1 MDTDLKLQNT
11 LITNMGTVEERIQKS
26 ETRIFKAVF
35 PSTTNHYDTLFG
47 GTALHLM
54 DEVAFICATRFSRK
68 KVVTISTGQIDFKK
82 AIPAGTLIEL
92 VAKVDSVGRT
102 SCKIHVDIFMEQMYS
117 ELRETVVSGTFSF
130 VAVDENKKPTPILDD
145 LD

>member
-1 MDTDLKLQNT
+1 
-11 LITNMGTVEERIQKS
+11 MGTLEERILS
-26 ETRIFKAVF
+26 AETRIFKAVF

-82 AIPAGTLIEL
+82 PIPAGTLIEL

-117 ELRETVVSGTFSF
+117 MLRETVVSGTFSF
-130 VAVDENKKPTPILDD
+130 VAVDENKKPTPILDN
-145 LD
+145 LQ

>member
-1 MDTDLKLQNT
+1 
-11 LITNMGTVEERIQKS
+11 MGTVEERIQKS

-130 VAVDENKKPTPILDD
+130 VAVDESKKPTPILDD

>member
-1 MDTDLKLQNT
+1 
-11 LITNMGTVEERIQKS
+11 MGTLEERIIKS
-26 ETRIFKAVF
+26 ETHIFKAVF

-92 VAKVDSVGRT
+92 VAKVESVGRT

-145 LD
+145 LE

>member
-1 MDTDLKLQNT
+1 
-11 LITNMGTVEERIQKS
+11 MGTIEERIIKS

-92 VAKVDSVGRT
+92 VAKVISVGNT

-130 VAVDENKKPTPILDD
+130 VAVDENKKSVPILNH
-145 LD
+145 LE

>member
-1 MDTDLKLQNT
+1 MVLKLQNT

-35 PSTTNHYDTLFG
+35 PNTTNHYDTLFG

-68 KVVTISTGQIDFKK
+68 KMVTISTGQIDFKK

-145 LD
+145 LE

>member
-1 MDTDLKLQNT
+1 
-11 LITNMGTVEERIQKS
+11 MGTLEERIKKS
-26 ETRIFKAVF
+26 ETHIFKAVF

-47 GTALHLM
+47 GSALHLM

-145 LD
+145 LE

>member
-1 MDTDLKLQNT
+1 MDTF
-11 LITNMGTVEERIQKS
+11 EERIEKS

-130 VAVDENKKPTPILDD
+130 VAVDENKKPIPIMD
-145 LD
+145 

>member
-1 MDTDLKLQNT
+1 M
-11 LITNMGTVEERIQKS
+11 LITNMGTIEERIQKS

-145 LD
+145 LE

>member
-1 MDTDLKLQNT
+1 
-11 LITNMGTVEERIQKS
+11 MGTLEERILKS
-26 ETRIFKAVF
+26 ETHIFKAVF

-130 VAVDENKKPTPILDD
+130 VAVDENKKPTPILDN

>member
-1 MDTDLKLQNT
+1 
-11 LITNMGTVEERIQKS
+11 MGTLEERIKKS
-26 ETRIFKAVF
+26 ETHIFKAVF

-145 LD
+145 LN

>member
-1 MDTDLKLQNT
+1 
-11 LITNMGTVEERIQKS
+11 MGTLEERIAKS

-92 VAKVDSVGRT
+92 VATVISVGRT

-130 VAVDENKKPTPILDD
+130 VAVDENKKPVPILD
-145 LD
+145 

>member
-1 MDTDLKLQNT
+1 
-11 LITNMGTVEERIQKS
+11 MGTLEERITKS

-68 KVVTISTGQIDFKK
+68 KVVTISTGQIDFRK

-92 VAKVDSVGRT
+92 VAKVVSVGRT
-102 SCKIHVDIFMEQMYS
+102 SCKIQVDIFMEQMYS
-117 ELRETVVSGTFSF
+117 ELRESVVAGTFSF
-130 VAVDENKKPTPILDD
+130 VAVDENKKPVPILD
-145 LD
+145 

>member
-1 MDTDLKLQNT
+1 
-11 LITNMGTVEERIQKS
+11 
-26 ETRIFKAVF
+26 
-35 PSTTNHYDTLFG
+35 
-47 GTALHLM
+47 M

-92 VAKVDSVGRT
+92 VAKVMSVGRT

-130 VAVDENKKPTPILDD
+130 VAVDENKTPVPILDD
-145 LD
+145 LEL

>member
-1 MDTDLKLQNT
+1 MET
-11 LITNMGTVEERIQKS
+11 LEERIKKS
-26 ETRIFKAVF
+26 ETHIFKAVF

>member
-1 MDTDLKLQNT
+1 
-11 LITNMGTVEERIQKS
+11 MGTLEERIKKS
-26 ETRIFKAVF
+26 ETHIFKAVF

-92 VAKVDSVGRT
+92 VTKVISVGRT

-130 VAVDENKKPTPILDD
+130 VAVDENKKPMPILD
-145 LD
+145 